1 MSTCGDGVH
10 HILLRAETKPN
21 EQRRALT
28 PDKCQELIEK
38 GFQVSVEYSDQS
50 AFKNEE
56 YQCIP
61 GISMVQAGSW
71 VHVPNDVIILGLKE
85 LPQSDEPVSHRH
97 IYFAHAYKNQT
108 GWATLLHRFIKGGG
122 SILDIEFMTDVEGR
136 RVLAEFSGMAGHVG
150 MGLGILAWCHQQ
162 LSSDKPMGEVKP
174 YGNEAAFIDHIAL
187 QIKQVA
193 ELKGVQKVFPRIM
206 VIGALGRCG
215 RGASEIAHKLG
226 IPKSSIAEW
235 DMEETKAGG
244 PFEEILN
251 YDILI
256 SCILLTEKIP
266 PFLTKEMLER
276 EDRNLSVVVD
286 VSCDPNN
293 PYNPL
298 PFYHAT
304 TSFDKP
310 CDRIRLKSAK
320 KLDVI
325 AIDHLPSALPRESSQ
340 RFANKM
346 TPYLLRLSDDPVWN
360 RTKNMFD
367 KKAMEAMA
375 ILNSGFLH

>member
-136 RVLAEFSGMAGHVG
+136 RVVAEFSGMAGLVG

-162 LSSDKPMGEVKP
+162 LRCSKSFPSD
-174 YGNEAAFIDHIAL
+174 NSDWC
-187 QIKQVA
+187 
-193 ELKGVQKVFPRIM
+193 
-206 VIGALGRCG
+206 LGSLWKR
-215 RGASEIAHKLG
+215 
-226 IPKSSIAEW
+226 SIR
-235 DMEETKAGG
+235 DC
-244 PFEEILN
+244 P
-251 YDILI
+251 
-256 SCILLTEKIP
+256 
-266 PFLTKEMLER
+266 
-276 EDRNLSVVVD
+276 
-286 VSCDPNN
+286 
-293 PYNPL
+293 
-298 PFYHAT
+298 
-304 TSFDKP
+304 
-310 CDRIRLKSAK
+310 
-320 KLDVI
+320 
-325 AIDHLPSALPRESSQ
+325 
-340 RFANKM
+340 
-346 TPYLLRLSDDPVWN
+346 
-360 RTKNMFD
+360 
-367 KKAMEAMA
+367 
-375 ILNSGFLH
+375 